1 MMITVIDDGE
11 ELEIRVNNT
20 VVPLLYHTAMER
32 IPLQLASLELGQDP
46 HSGTP
51 VRDLICPS
59 TKNPTAVE
67 LRPSAQGSA
76 LYNLS

>member
-1 MMITVIDDGE
+1 MHGERMMITVIDDGE

-46 HSGTP
+46 HSATP
-51 VRDLICPS
+51 VRDLICR
-59 TKNPTAVE
+59 TYRTLE
-67 LRPSAQGSA
+67 
-76 LYNLS
+76 